1 MTSGRQLFTVYYT
14 LIYNTT
20 MDLFDSSSDIQHQP
34 LAYRMRP
41 VTLAEYIGQ
50 EHIVSEGRLLRRMIQ
65 ADQLL
70 SLIFYGP
77 PGTGKTTLA
86 RVIANSTKSVFT
98 SMNAVLSG
106 VKTLREEIDKAKE
119 RLSLHGRRTILFI
132 DEIHRWNKAQQ
143 DALLP
148 WVENGTVILIGA
160 TTQNPYFEVNSAL
173 VSRSRIFQLKELT
186 RDNLKDI
193 ALQAIGNVTRGYG
206 KYNIKFEAGA
216 LDHIVDIANGDARS
230 LLNAIELAVE
240 TTGDIFPPKDNSK
253 IAISL
258 ETAEESIQK
267 KVVLYDKEGDYHF
280 DIISAFIKS
289 IRGSDPDASLYW
301 LAKMVKA
308 GEDPHFIFRRMLIS
322 ASEDI
327 GLADPNGLVIV
338 EAAAAAFDRVGLPEG
353 RYHLTHAALYLATAP
368 KSNSAL
374 GFFDAL
380 KTIEK
385 EQNSQVPNHLKDAG
399 RDKEGFGH
407 GEGYLYPHAYR
418 DHWVAQQYLPDSL
431 QGKVFYDPSNTGYET
446 KIRNEVL
453 RKRESQIE
461 SQNPTSFPEILT
473 TSPLDRNR
481 DRWFEKLLQGRGE
494 ILKDIQNEVFN
505 LAGISSHSIV
515 LNLNAGSGLLLWE
528 AARRVRE
535 GGVYGLTTNPETL
548 QYLKQYS
555 NQIPEMERPIILNKE
570 LTAFANENAGKL
582 HFDVIMGR
590 NTLTRRKDKLAY
602 LEQIPGLSAGKGRII
617 LAETIP
623 FESTRLS
630 SLLPTLP
637 IPSKAL
643 DQDLIELLEKAEKV
657 IYQSEDNPMTNWNEN
672 DLISW
677 MEAVGYE
684 EVDSKKKI
692 YQEQRRVTD
701 KDITNWFNIDGST
714 YSYGA
719 ILKTI
724 IPESRIKEIILQLQ
738 KSLTNRSLDWKVSV
752 CFISGKNLNLL

>member
-1 MTSGRQLFTVYYT
+1 
-14 LIYNTT
+14 
-20 MDLFDSSSDIQHQP
+20 MDLFDSSGDIQHQP

-41 VTLAEYIGQ
+41 VTLSEYIGQ
-50 EHIVSEGRLLRRMIQ
+50 DHIVSEGRLLRRMIQ

-106 VKTLREEIDKAKE
+106 VKILREEIDKAKE
-119 RLSLHGRRTILFI
+119 RLSLHGRRTILFV

-186 RDNLKDI
+186 RDNLKNI
-193 ALQAIGNVTRGYG
+193 ALQAINNVTRGYG
-206 KYNIKFEAGA
+206 KYSIDFKTGA
-216 LDHIVDIANGDARS
+216 LEHIVDIANGDARS

-240 TTGDIFPPKDNSK
+240 TTGDAFPPKDNSK
-253 IAISL
+253 IEISL

-289 IRGSDPDASLYW
+289 IRGSDPDAALYW
-301 LAKMVKA
+301 LAKMIKA

-327 GLADPNGLVIV
+327 GMADPNGLIIV
-338 EAAAAAFDRVGLPEG
+338 EAAASSFDRVGLPEG

-380 KTIEK
+380 KAIEK
-385 EQNSQVPNHLKDAG
+385 EQTTQVPNHLKDAG

-431 QGKVFYDPSNTGYET
+431 QGKVFYDPSNTGYEI

-453 RKRESQIE
+453 RKREAQIE
-461 SQNPTSFPEILT
+461 SQNPASFPEILT
-473 TSPLDRNR
+473 TSPPDKNR

-505 LAGISSHSIV
+505 LAEISSHSIV
-515 LNLNAGSGLLLWE
+515 LNLNAESGLLLWE

-535 GGVYGLTTNPETL
+535 GGVYGLTTSLETL
-548 QYLKQYS
+548 QYLKQYGD
-555 NQIPEMERPIILNKE
+555 QIPEMERPVILNKKLSE
-570 LTAFANENAGKL
+570 FTEENGGKL
-582 HFDVIMGR
+582 HFDLIIGR
-590 NTLTRRKDKLAY
+590 NTLTRRKNRLTY
-602 LEQIPGLSAGKGRII
+602 LEYMQNLNADGGKII
-617 LAETIP
+617 LAETLLS
-623 FESTRLS
+623 ESTKLS
-630 SLLPTLP
+630 SILLSLLMSPD
-637 IPSKAL
+637 KME
-643 DQDLIELLEKAEKV
+643 QKLINLLKEAEKN
-657 IYQSEDNPMTNWNEN
+657 IYLAKDNPLTNWNEN
-672 DLISW
+672 NLINWIES
-677 MEAVGYE
+677 AGYKDISSHKKVYQE
-684 EVDSKKKI
+684 KKI
-692 YQEQRRVTD
+692 IT
-701 KDITNWFNIDGST
+701 KNDIENWFDSGRSSFGYGSSLAQITGNNEIDHIKSLLIKYLTDRNIDWKST
-714 YSYGA
+714 
-719 ILKTI
+719 
-724 IPESRIKEIILQLQ
+724 
-738 KSLTNRSLDWKVSV
+738 V
-752 CFISGKNLNLL
+752 CFVKGNM

>member
-1 MTSGRQLFTVYYT
+1 MGTPLSNAHWLKM
-14 LIYNTT
+14 YNLQYNAN
-20 MDLFDSSSDIQHQP
+20 MDLFDTSDDIGHQP

-41 VTLAEYIGQ
+41 VTLSEYIGQ
-50 EHIVSEGRLLRRMIQ
+50 DHIVSEGRLLRRMIQ

-106 VKTLREEIDKAKE
+106 VKTLREEIEKAKE
-119 RLSLHGRRTILFI
+119 RLSLHGRRTILFV

-173 VSRSRIFQLKELT
+173 VSRSRIFQLRELT
-186 RDNLKDI
+186 KENLKNI
-193 ALQAIGNVTRGYG
+193 ALQALGNITRGYG
-206 KYNIKFEAGA
+206 KYNIKFENGA
-216 LDHIVDIANGDARS
+216 IEHIVDIANGDARS

-240 TTGDIFPPKDNSK
+240 TSGDTFPPKDN
-253 IAISL
+253 IEIVISM

-289 IRGSDPDASLYW
+289 IRGSDPDATLYW

-327 GLADPNGLVIV
+327 GLADPNGLVITA
-338 EAAAAAFDRVGLPEG
+338 AAAAAFDRVGLPEG
-353 RYHLTHAALYLATAP
+353 RYHLTQAALYLATAP

-380 KTIEK
+380 KTIEE
-385 EQNSQVPNHLKDAG
+385 EQTSQVPNHLKDAG

-418 DHWVAQQYLPDSL
+418 DHWVAQQYLPDVL
-431 QGKVFYDPSNTGYET
+431 QGKIFYDPSNTGYEA

-453 RKRESQIE
+453 IKREAQIE
-461 SQNPTSFPEILT
+461 SQNPDSFPEILT
-473 TSPLDRNR
+473 TSPPDRNR
-481 DRWFEKLLQGRGE
+481 DIWFEKLQQGRGE
-494 ILKDIQNEVFN
+494 ILKDIQKKIFN
-505 LAGISSHSIV
+505 LAGISSHHIV

-535 GGVYGLTTNPETL
+535 GGVYGLTNSSESL
-548 QYLKQYS
+548 NYLKQYGD
-555 NQIPEMERPIILNKE
+555 QIPEMERPVILNKDF
-570 LTAFANENAGKL
+570 TVFANENNGKI
-582 HFDVIMGR
+582 HFDAVIGR
-590 NTLTRRKDKLAY
+590 NTLTRNVNRPAY
-602 LEQIPGLSAGKGRII
+602 LRQIRKISANKGRII
-617 LAETIP
+617 LAEIIP

-630 SLLPTLP
+630 SLVSSMMDRHSHSETVNNES
-637 IPSKAL
+637 I
-643 DQDLIELLEKAEKV
+643 DLLIDAEK
-657 IYQSEDNPMTNWNEN
+657 IIFKSEDNLMTNWNEK
-672 DLISW
+672 DLINW
-677 MEAVGYE
+677 LKEAGYKNTRSE
-684 EVDSKKKI
+684 KKVYHEHRLI
-692 YQEQRRVTD
+692 TE
-701 KDITNWFNIDGST
+701 KDIKNWFDPAKSSFGYGTALAGITENSKIDSLQ
-714 YSYGA
+714 S
-719 ILKTI
+719 LL
-724 IPESRIKEIILQLQ
+724 IKY
-738 KSLTNRSLDWKVSV
+738 LTEKNLDWESTI
-752 CFISGKNLNLL
+752 CFITGS

>member
-1 MTSGRQLFTVYYT
+1 
-14 LIYNTT
+14 

-186 RDNLKDI
+186 KDNLKNI

-206 KYNIKFEAGA
+206 IYNIKFEAGA

-240 TTGDIFPPKDNSK
+240 TTGDIFPPKDNTK

-327 GLADPNGLVIV
+327 GLADPNSLVIV

-380 KTIEK
+380 KAIEK

-431 QGKVFYDPSNTGYET
+431 QGKIFYDPSDTGYEAI
-446 KIRNEVL
+446 IRKEVL
-453 RKRESQIE
+453 RKREARIE

-473 TSPLDRNR
+473 TSPPDKKR
-481 DRWFEKLLQGRGE
+481 DKWFEKLLHGRGE
-494 ILKDIQNEVFN
+494 ILKDIQRKVFN
-505 LAGISSHSIV
+505 LAGISSHHIV
-515 LNLNAGSGLLLWE
+515 LDLNAGSGLFLWE

-535 GGVYGLTTNPETL
+535 GGVYGLTTSPENL
-548 QYLKQYS
+548 QYLKQYG

-570 LTAFANENAGKL
+570 LRDFAEGNGGKL
-582 HFDVIMGR
+582 HFDVIIGR
-590 NTLTRRKDKLAY
+590 NTLTRRDNKLTHLKYMRELNA
-602 LEQIPGLSAGKGRII
+602 AGGRII
-617 LAETIP
+617 LAETLLC
-623 FESTRLS
+623 ESTKLS
-630 SLLPTLP
+630 SILESLPES
-637 IPSKAL
+637 SKEP
-643 DQDLIELLEKAEKV
+643 DQDLINLLKEAEKI
-657 IYQSEDNPMTNWNEN
+657 IYQSEDNPMTNWNDR
-672 DLISW
+672 DLIRW
-677 MEAVGYE
+677 MKETGYI
-684 EVDSKKKI
+684 DIISTIKN
-692 YQEQRRVTD
+692 YQENRIILK
-701 KDITNWFNIDGST
+701 KDITNWFFTDGPDFT
-714 YSYGA
+714 YGP
-719 ILKTI
+719 ILKKTVTGSELNQI
-724 IPESRIKEIILQLQ
+724 ENQLQ
-738 KSLTNRSLDWKVSV
+738 KALSNKNFNRQLSV
-752 CFISGKNLNLL
+752 CIISGSTPKNS